1 MTEKIITGVEISTR
15 DISSEGETRQLNIT
29 GDEGAIFSIE
39 IYSAGDGT
47 PLYYDFMT
55 KSWVTYKTGLTKVK
69 LEQKSYSIN
78 ITFDAWSTNNPP
90 FTLSVIAETHGDIIT
105 RHTGY
110 VEYYNADGT
119 VNINASTGSNSNIV
133 KRIIYQYDM
142 INLYLS
148 IIAPSRYTPNTS
160 TVNGAVSSSNR
171 IVIDGDATD
180 IKILDIGDKV
190 TGGDIASSS
199 NVLVTKV
206 NPDNDNVNE
215 IEVNQTTS
223 VEDGVSLS
231 FSPPFRSMTPHYT
244 DSTTGRHA
252 MEANSGG
259 SIKSSFTITCTAG
272 SGRPFSNPNAPTIDD
287 LCVVKTVNIGS
298 AALPIEGE
306 NVSSSTY
313 YRWPVSNIVGL
324 SDGMVLDPTRTSNTV
339 IDSRIGGYLAE
350 KSTNEIIEREYYND
364 VKTITVNDINVDGV
378 SASSNSVTAIDVYG
392 AATAQEGN
400 VTFDVQQPDALKSD
414 TNVKLIGYGVD
425 QIRTVTG
432 ANVEL
437 SNVTIELT
445 QISTTT
451 TSRTINSTTIP
462 VAEVGGI
469 GADATIRGI
478 GINSTVALPTVTFKN
493 VATGAGNLTA
503 SAAQSLE
510 SGATLFFD
518 GTGTVA
524 TIKGDIKI
532 SNVPT
537 SDTTFY
543 FDIERFL
550 DAL

>member
-29 GDEGAIFSIE
+29 GDQGAIFSVE
-39 IYSAGDGT
+39 IYAAGDGT

-55 KSWVTYKTGLTKVK
+55 KSWVAYKTGLTKVK
-69 LEQKSYSIN
+69 LEQKTYSIN

-148 IIAPSRYTPNTS
+148 IIDPSRYTHNTS

-171 IVIDGDATD
+171 IVLDGDATD

-244 DSTTGRHA
+244 DSTTGRYA

-272 SGRPFSNPNAPTIDD
+272 SGRPFSNPNVPTIDD

-324 SDGMVLDPTRTSNTV
+324 SDGMVLDPTRTSNAV

-378 SASSNSVTAIDVYG
+378 SASSNPVTAIDVYG

>member
-1 MTEKIITGVEISTR
+1 MIGVGKPRIYIDYISWLHALGKRPKTENCGIGFDVDKEYTI
-15 DISSEGETRQLNIT
+15 ETDGTTSLVNFQVGSWYSDDEDNLNIPKNIKFNYFALL
-29 GDEGAIFSIE
+29 GHNLREENPISFQ
-39 IYSAGDGT
+39 
-47 PLYYDFMT
+47 LY
-55 KSWVTYKTGLTKVK
+55 KK
-69 LEQKSYSIN
+69 
-78 ITFDAWSTNNPP
+78 
-90 FTLSVIAETHGDIIT
+90 DI
-105 RHTGY
+105 
-110 VEYYNADGT
+110 
-119 VNINASTGSNSNIV
+119 
-133 KRIIYQYDM
+133 
-142 INLYLS
+142 
-148 IIAPSRYTPNTS
+148 
-160 TVNGAVSSSNR
+160 
-171 IVIDGDATD
+171 
-180 IKILDIGDKV
+180 
-190 TGGDIASSS
+190 
-199 NVLVTKV
+199 
-206 NPDNDNVNE
+206 DNDNVNE

-244 DSTTGRHA
+244 DSTTGRYA

-324 SDGMVLDPTRTSNTV
+324 SDGMVLDPTRTSNAV
-339 IDSRIGGYLAE
+339 IDSRIGSYSAE

-364 VKTITVNDINVDGV
+364 VKTITINDINVDGV

-532 SNVPT
+532 SIVPT